1 MSIPRGTPK
10 GVDSAAALQESQ
22 LRRIAAL
29 ERAAGSGGGG
39 SGDGT
44 QGPQG
49 PQGPAGEDGEDGAT
63 GPQGPQGEQGPPGS
77 GGDFDGDHVL
87 TGDPGD
93 PPEEWAVGQL
103 LYDGWED
110 TAGDAGPH
118 DHDNYLPL
126 TGGTLTGDL
135 AVNGKINVGG
145 DFSVTGINVEAAYV
159 RHADGDYS
167 WPSISFQNDMQA
179 GFYLAGPQKVG
190 LRGDLQVDRHKIRLK
205 GGKTPSSIYNYDGGD
220 DRTVLRL
227 VAGGDHVSHGAMVSL
242 YGGDDAV
249 APHTVR
255 FHTNNKTTFE
265 LNADQSARLYGDLQ
279 VDGTITGTLAFGI
292 TEGIDTADVLD
303 RAEVATMPV
312 VDDDSVTTTDADADG
327 LTVNEVVTALLAKV
341 KELSARIEELEGA

>member
-126 TGGTLTGDL
+126 TGGTLT
-135 AVNGKINVGG
+135 
-145 DFSVTGINVEAAYV
+145 
-159 RHADGDYS
+159 
-167 WPSISFQNDMQA
+167 
-179 GFYLAGPQKVG
+179 
-190 LRGDLQVDRHKIRLK
+190 GDLQVDRHKIRLK